1 MSHNIHH
8 LSGDA
13 ALQLALRQAVLAG
26 QHTIKQV
33 GLLVVGFDFMDTFSV
48 DLARVPAFSNSVW
61 TRTKSILRDSDTVV
75 HLDRGEMAILLSS
88 VNGTDDV
95 TMVAKKIVTKL
106 RESILLDG
114 LRVEVRPK
122 IGIALFPEHTSNATA
137 LMQCA
142 FSALETARRKKNEYA
157 LYSLGNN
164 SGHRGP
170 LTMTQLRQAIVADEL
185 FLLYQPK
192 LNLPQQRVAGLEVLT
207 RWRHPELGLIAPDE
221 FIPVAERT
229 GLIIPLTLW
238 VLHQSLLQSRG
249 WHDLGI
255 DTNIAVNLSMWNLDA
270 QELPDQI
277 NSLLQN
283 TGVKPDKLELEI
295 TETAIM
301 SDPQRAIRTLSL
313 IRDLGVRFTIDD
325 FGTGY
330 SSLSYLKK
338 LPVANIKIDKSFVHK
353 MDVDK
358 DNAVIVR
365 SIIDL
370 GHNLGL
376 KVIAEGVERQEEQEM
391 LRMFDCDEVQG
402 FYYSC
407 PITADAMTTLLKTRS
422 IEKSNQNILQGA
434 GKQKLKQLGA
444 QNGSDWKFE
453 RLV

>member
-1 MSHNIHH
+1 MTQKINN

-13 ALQLALRQAVLAG
+13 VFQLALRQAILAG
-26 QHTIKQV
+26 QHSIKQV

-61 TRTKSILRDSDTVV
+61 TRARSILRDSDTVV

-88 VNGTDDV
+88 VNGSDDV
-95 TMVAKKIVTKL
+95 IMVAKKVLSKL
-106 RESILLDG
+106 RESMLLDG
-114 LRVEVRPK
+114 LRVDVRPK
-122 IGIALFPEHTSNATA
+122 IGIAVFPEHTSSATA

-142 FSALETARRKKNEYA
+142 YSALDTARRTKADYS

-170 LTMTQLRQAIVADEL
+170 LTMSQLRQAIVADEL

-192 LNLPQQRVAGLEVLT
+192 LNLTKKRVAGLEVLT
-207 RWRHPELGLIAPDE
+207 RWKHPDVGLIAPDE

-238 VLHQSLLQSRG
+238 VLQQSLLQSRA
-249 WHDLGI
+249 WSDLGI

-283 TGVKPDKLELEI
+283 TGVSPDKLELEI
-295 TETAIM
+295 TESAIM

-353 MDVDK
+353 MDTDK

-376 KVIAEGVERQEEQEM
+376 KVIAEGVERREEQDM
-391 LRMFDCDEVQG
+391 LKMFECDEVQG

-407 PITADAMTTLLKTRS
+407 PITADAMTTLLMTRS
-422 IEKSNQNILQGA
+422 IEKNSQIALDVPING
-434 GKQKLKQLGA
+434 KLKQLRA
-444 QNGSDWKFE
+444 QNGI
-453 RLV
+453 